1 MFSRMNVTMYSESD
15 KGSHNQTPEK
25 VNEEEVFETITSLL
39 ELSILIYQYLY
50 CKTLFLC
57 SENLLLSLVLN
68 LLFFDFIYIFC

>member
-15 KGSHNQTPEK
+15 KGSHNQTP
-25 VNEEEVFETITSLL
+25 EEEVFETITSLL